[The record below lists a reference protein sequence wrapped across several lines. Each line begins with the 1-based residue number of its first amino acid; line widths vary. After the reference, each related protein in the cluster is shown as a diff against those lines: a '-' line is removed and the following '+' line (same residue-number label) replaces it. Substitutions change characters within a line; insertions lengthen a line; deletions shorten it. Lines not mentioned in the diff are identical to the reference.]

1 MKVKMASH
9 RYLTYGRFA
18 FAALLAITCCLAP
31 PAPTAHAKKKP
42 AKHGTIKVQ
51 TTPAGLPIE
60 VDGKPE
66 GQTTSDWRAWDRDP
80 GVHTVVIVLPNGQ
93 RWTREIILEAGR
105 IKCVALNY
113 RPGQPVPA
121 TSPCPFPVNLSAPSS
136 VSDGEVIAY
145 TADTT
150 YKGSSALTYTWT
162 VSPANAKVL
171 SGAGTPTISVDS
183 TGLAGQRITATLLVD
198 DGSGDPLCR
207 QTAQASTMIPALPLR
222 DHPPREFDVCCNCS
236 FDDQKARLDNLAVEL
251 QNDQSTTTYI
261 FAYGGR
267 TSRVGQADRLGARAR
282 DYLVSKRGIAPA
294 RIIVLNGGFREGDCV
309 ELWIVPSGATPP
321 QPRPTVQAGDVRPP
335 RRTPTRKRPR
345 Y

>member
-1 MKVKMASH
+1 MKVRMAPH
-9 RYLTYGRFA
+9 RYLTHGRFA
-18 FAALLAITCCLAP
+18 FAALLAITSCLVY
-31 PAPTAHAKKKP
+31 PASTAQAKKKP

-136 VSDGEVIAY
+136 VTDGEVIAY

-150 YKGSSALTYTWT
+150 YKGSSALNYTWT
-162 VSPANAKVL
+162 VSPANAKII

-183 TGLAGQRITATLLVD
+183 TGLAGQRITATLVVD

-207 QTAQASTMIPALPLR
+207 QTAQASTMIPALPPR

-294 RIIVLNGGFREGDCV
+294 RIIVLNGGFREEDCI

>member
-1 MKVKMASH
+1 MRLMASNRH
-9 RYLTYGRFA
+9 RPYTKFA
-18 FAALLAITCCLAP
+18 FAAVLAITLSFAFSD
-31 PAPTAHAKKKP
+31 TAYAKKKP
-42 AKHGTIKVQ
+42 AKYGTIKVQ

-66 GQTTSDWRAWDRDP
+66 GQTTGDWRAWDRDP
-80 GVHTVVIVLPNGQ
+80 GVHTIVITLPNGQ
-93 RWTREIILEAGR
+93 RWTREVILEAGR

-113 RPGQPVPA
+113 RPGQVAA

-136 VSDGEVIAY
+136 VSDGEVITY

-150 YKGSSALTYTWT
+150 YQGSAPLNYTWT

-171 SGAGTPTISVDS
+171 SGPGTPTITVDS

-198 DGSGDPLCR
+198 DGSGEPMCR
-207 QTAQASTMIPALPLR
+207 QTAHASTSIPLLPPR
-222 DHPPREFDVCCNCS
+222 ENPAREFDVCCNCS
-236 FDDQKARLDNLAVEL
+236 VNDQKARLDNLAIEL

-267 TSRVGQADRLGARAR
+267 TSRAGQADRLGARAR
-282 DYLVSKRGIAPA
+282 DYLVSHRDIDSA
-294 RIIVLNGGFREGDCV
+294 RIVVLNGGFREQDCV
-309 ELWIVPSGATPP
+309 EVWIVPSGATPP
-321 QPRPTVQAGDVRPP
+321 TPRPTVRPGDVQPARE
-335 RRTPTRKRPR
+335 TPTRKRPR